1 MKALGWV
8 SNGGDNFD
16 NLLRVLQLFIKE
28 FNISLG
34 LDSSEYAQFYPSQ

>member
-8 SNGGDNFD
+8 MEGGSNFE

-28 FNISLG
+28 FSVSPG
-34 LDSSEYAQFYPSQ
+34 LESSEYAWFYPS